1 MALQELAG
9 AYPAS
14 DIGGEAYR
22 LFKEFRPTPGQVG
35 AGHARKGTL
44 RLERLRELAA
54 EASLRCAILVLGS
67 GFRSRV
73 KGCRGGSCLCA
84 CL

>member
-22 LFKEFRPTPGQVG
+22 LFKEFRPMPGQAG
-35 AGHARKGTL
+35 AGRARKGTL

-54 EASLRCAILVLGS
+54 EASLRCVCLGV
-67 GFRSRV
+67 RV
-73 KGCRGGSCLCA
+73 RVTIMV
-84 CL
+84 